1 MRHWRGQ
8 KDILYSQPGGE
19 AGHMSGYPRV
29 ESSHVSGYPGGE
41 AGHVSGYPV
50 LMIHQALCCHLRLIL
65 KCTFSCL
72 FLGKYDGNYE

>member
-1 MRHWRGQ
+1 MCG
-8 KDILYSQPGGE
+8 YSEGE
-19 AGHMSGYPRV
+19 AGHVTGYP
-29 ESSHVSGYPGGE
+29 ECE

-50 LMIHQALCCHLRLIL
+50 LMIYQALCCHLRLIL

>member
-1 MRHWRGQ
+1 MCG
-8 KDILYSQPGGE
+8 YSEGE
-19 AGHMSGYPRV
+19 AGHVTGYP
-29 ESSHVSGYPGGE
+29 ECE
-41 AGHVSGYPV
+41 AGHVSGYPA